1 MAEINL
7 GLWSTHGPILNTTP
21 EEWMLRVVNDK
32 RIPHWFRGEK
42 YSFEDLIELRR
53 GENFAEKI
61 TLEER
66 TLNHA
71 RCQEGIAKLAE
82 TWKAVKPDVAVIMGN
97 DQRELVLPSL
107 QPMFTIY
114 HGDTFWQKSLPASRS
129 EKLPIG
135 IKESEW
141 AYRPEEEQE
150 WPGLPDLA
158 NEVLAKSL
166 DAGFDF
172 AASDACPDMA
182 EDHHHI
188 GTPHAFSWIIRRVME
203 DLAVPILPIITNT
216 FFPPNQP
223 TAKRCF
229 EMGEFVGKCIREWDS
244 DLKVAVIG
252 SGGMSHFTIDENLDN
267 GFMQAL
273 ASRDKDFL
281 TSIPQNI
288 LMQGTSEMRNWIAAA
303 GALFDSDLKGDTIDY
318 IPCYRSEAGT
328 GTAQGFVVWE

>member
-1 MAEINL
+1 MADIVL

-21 EEWMLRVVNDK
+21 EEWMLRVINDK
-32 RIPHWFRGEK
+32 RISHWFRGK
-42 YSFEDLIELRR
+42 QYSFEDLVVLRKD
-53 GENFAEKI
+53 ENFAEQI

-66 TLNHA
+66 TTRHA
-71 RCQEGIAKLAE
+71 RCQAGVARLAE
-82 TWKAVKPDVAVIMGN
+82 IWKDVKPDVAVIMGN

-107 QPMFTIY
+107 QPMFTVY
-114 HGDTFWQKSLPASRS
+114 HGETFWQKPLPEAQS
-129 EKLPIG
+129 EKLPVG

-141 AYRPEEEQE
+141 AYRPEEDKV

-158 NEVLAKSL
+158 ERVIARGQE
-166 DAGFDF
+166 AGFDF
-172 AASDACPDMA
+172 ATSSEWPDMGSA
-182 EDHHHI
+182 HHHI

-203 DLAVPILPIITNT
+203 DNAVPILPIITNT

-229 EMGEFVGKCIREWDS
+229 DMGKLVGECIRHWDR
-244 DLKVAVIG
+244 DVKVAVIG
-252 SGGMSHFTIDENLDN
+252 SGGMSHFTIDETFDHA
-267 GFMQAL
+267 FMQAL
-273 ASRDKDFL
+273 EKRDTGFL

-303 GALFDSDLKGDTIDY
+303 GALIDTGLAGETIDY

-328 GTAQGFVVWE
+328 GTAQGFVYWC